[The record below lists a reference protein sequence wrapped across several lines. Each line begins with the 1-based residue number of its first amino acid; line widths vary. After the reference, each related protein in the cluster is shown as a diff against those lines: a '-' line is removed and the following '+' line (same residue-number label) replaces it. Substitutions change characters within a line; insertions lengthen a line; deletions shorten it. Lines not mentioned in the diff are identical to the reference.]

1 MDQRIPQDPGDE
13 RADVFAEL
21 YEAHYRPL
29 VALCRRLTGQRDAE
43 ELAQEAFL
51 RAWSSWE
58 RYAPTRPFWPWVS
71 TIGRRLCIDH
81 GRRRQTAQLRGPY
94 VLDGHRSP
102 PTPEELVELG
112 EEYRWARAALAE
124 LRPDQR
130 RVIRLRDVEG
140 WSYDRIAS
148 HEGVTVESV
157 RGSLRRARSRL
168 RLVYARMSSTSS
180 VIVLLGLL
188 RSARRRL
195 SDVSHRIQSNAASAG
210 VLSGRAADAVAALVV
225 LAMGTVPTAMT
236 AGLAASALAAARQG
250 SGVVTATTAESTTT
264 TSGSP
269 RAMRDGASAPGGAG
283 GGTPRSPGANGG
295 GTGGPLG
302 GLIVPGN
309 GGTTPESGSF
319 MSFTPSPDYQHDHE
333 VYASGM
339 SFGDCA
345 VLCPSLFHSTD
356 GGAHWARLDGLGF
369 EGGTVMLPPAYPA
382 DHRIFVGGP
391 HALKVSTDNGGTF
404 TPLTPAGGF
413 TAMSPAF
420 SAGDGRI
427 LVGAI
432 PGWIYHDD
440 TKAVTPFD
448 MVPQSTSQALS
459 FAYAPAYPRDHR
471 IVVGGADPSPQQNAT
486 VSACDG
492 SNCTPPAVLAG
503 STGTPAVMT
512 SRTYS
517 TSGLAYAWD
526 IDKLYRSKD
535 GGASF
540 SALRLPAVGAVEGVA
555 EDAHGTLYVGL
566 LPLDPHGTTGGLF
579 ASRDFGTT
587 WTRLGR
593 GTALDKGVLSVI
605 ALPSGNILVG
615 PYADQGGGLQCS
627 SDAGRT
633 WATRCQ

>member
-29 VALCRRLTGQRDAE
+29 VALCRRLTGPRDAE

-195 SDVSHRIQSNAASAG
+195 SEVSHRIQSNAASAG

-225 LAMGTVPTAMT
+225 LAMGTVPTAVT
-236 AGLAASALAAARQG
+236 AASVRARRSSPGQRCG
-250 SGVVTATTAESTTT
+250 DGDDGGEHDHYIRVATGDEGRCFRSRR
-264 TSGSP
+264 GRRRHP
-269 RAMRDGASAPGGAG
+269 KEPGGQ
-283 GGTPRSPGANGG
+283 R
-295 GTGGPLG
+295 
-302 GLIVPGN
+302 
-309 GGTTPESGSF
+309 
-319 MSFTPSPDYQHDHE
+319 
-333 VYASGM
+333 
-339 SFGDCA
+339 
-345 VLCPSLFHSTD
+345 
-356 GGAHWARLDGLGF
+356 RR
-369 EGGTVMLPPAYPA
+369 
-382 DHRIFVGGP
+382 HRRP
-391 HALKVSTDNGGTF
+391 
-404 TPLTPAGGF
+404 
-413 TAMSPAF
+413 
-420 SAGDGRI
+420 
-427 LVGAI
+427 
-432 PGWIYHDD
+432 PGWAHRPRQRRHH
-440 TKAVTPFD
+440 TRVGQLHVLHP
-448 MVPQSTSQALS
+448 VP
-459 FAYAPAYPRDHR
+459 
-471 IVVGGADPSPQQNAT
+471 
-486 VSACDG
+486 
-492 SNCTPPAVLAG
+492 
-503 STGTPAVMT
+503 
-512 SRTYS
+512 
-517 TSGLAYAWD
+517 
-526 IDKLYRSKD
+526 
-535 GGASF
+535 
-540 SALRLPAVGAVEGVA
+540 RLPARPRGVRQRPGVRRLCRALPVALPFNRRGRPLGSSRRPRVRRRHGDAAAGLPGRPSHLRGRAPRTEGV
-555 EDAHGTLYVGL
+555 D
-566 LPLDPHGTTGGLF
+566 
-579 ASRDFGTT
+579 
-587 WTRLGR
+587 
-593 GTALDKGVLSVI
+593 
-605 ALPSGNILVG
+605 
-615 PYADQGGGLQCS
+615 
-627 SDAGRT
+627 
-633 WATRCQ
+633 